1 MLSEAL
7 QRNAKH
13 EAKAFKHLWLFRRFV
28 RGSAEILR
36 FVQNDTE
43 CAIACTINCGVSA
56 ESFHCGNERTG
67 LVPVGA
73 LLVGVGDLQNARF
86 IERFAQELQSDWQPM
101 SIHFG

>member
-1 MLSEAL
+1 MRSMRPRLSNISDYSVDL
-7 QRNAKH
+7 
-13 EAKAFKHLWLFRRFV
+13 V

-36 FVQNDTE
+36 FVQNETE

-73 LLVGVGDLQNARF
+73 LLVGVSDLQNARF

>member
-7 QRNAKH
+7 QRNASMRPRLSNISDYSVDSSE
-13 EAKAFKHLWLFRRFV
+13 EA
-28 RGSAEILR
+28 LR
-36 FVQNDTE
+36 FFASFRMTRNVLLVVPS
-43 CAIACTINCGVSA
+43 IAVSLL
-56 ESFHCGNERTG
+56 SFHCGNERTG

-73 LLVGVGDLQNARF
+73 LLVGVGDLQKARF